1 MSSLVLFTLAAMRDE
16 PLTYTS
22 VDGTLEST
30 TIMRLAGPL
39 TLTNLFAFQHD
50 LTTTHPQTL
59 ILDLSGVPYMDSA
72 GLGVL
77 MNYYVSAEKNGRKFA
92 LASVNERV
100 LTLLELTRVNTLLR
114 VFPTVEQAEASV

>member
-16 PLTYTS
+16 PFTYTS
-22 VDGTLEST
+22 EDGTLEST

-92 LASVNERV
+92 LASVSQRV

-114 VFPTVEQAEASV
+114 VFRTVEQAEASV

>member
-16 PLTYTS
+16 PFTYTS

-59 ILDLSGVPYMDSA
+59 ILDLSGVPYMDST

-114 VFPTVEQAEASV
+114 VFRTVEQAEASV

>member
-16 PLTYTS
+16 PFTYTS
-22 VDGTLEST
+22 VDGILAST

-50 LTTTHPQTL
+50 LTTTHRQTL

-100 LTLLELTRVNTLLR
+100 LTLLELTRVNALLK

>member
-16 PLTYTS
+16 PFTYTS

-50 LTTTHPQTL
+50 LTTTHPRTL

-114 VFPTVEQAEASV
+114 VFRTVEQAEASV